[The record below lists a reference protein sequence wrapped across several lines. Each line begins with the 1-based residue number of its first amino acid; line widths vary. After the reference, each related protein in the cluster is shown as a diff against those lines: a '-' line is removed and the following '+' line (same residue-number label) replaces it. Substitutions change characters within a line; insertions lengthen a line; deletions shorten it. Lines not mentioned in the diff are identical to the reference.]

1 MLATIEKRSLL
12 KVLLSS
18 FCGALLTMATL
29 TLDVAAETVTITL
42 HPGTEINP
50 GTTTPAIT
58 ATGCLFSA
66 QLASDAA
73 MRASFTERVALLKQP
88 SGTVADDDDSDIYH
102 TTIDANISLTRVS
115 SGIDGL
121 SNDCLSCHD
130 GVMAKSFDVRIKNNP
145 AGRVMSLIDIIGGH
159 PVGMEYDKYVSM
171 DGKEFR
177 REVSFSREMVFAEG
191 KVGCLTCHN
200 PLNSAKGH
208 LVMQNSRSELCFAC
222 HNK

>member
-12 KVLLSS
+12 NVLLSS
-18 FCGALLTMATL
+18 SCGALLTMATL
-29 TLDVAAETVTITL
+29 ALDVAAETVTITL
-42 HPGTEINP
+42 NPGTETSI
-50 GTTTPAIT
+50 GTTTPTT

-73 MRASFTERVALLKQP
+73 MRASFTERVALVKQP
-88 SGTVADDDDSDIYH
+88 GGTVADDDGDIYH
-102 TTIDANISLTRVS
+102 TTIDANISLTRMS

-145 AGRVMSLIDIIGGH
+145 ANRVMSLVDIIGGH
-159 PVGMEYDKYVSM
+159 PVGMEYDKYVSVA
-171 DGKEFR
+171 GKEFR